1 MRSTRSNKYGYPG
14 HYLIFRGLVDGAGG
28 VRASWMVATIV
39 GPDALE
45 IKLRSAF
52 SEGR

>member
-14 HYLIFRGLVDGAGG
+14 HYLIFRGLVDGAGSA
-28 VRASWMVATIV
+28 RESWMLATLV
-39 GPDALE
+39 GPDAFE

-52 SEGR
+52 SEVR